1 MKKLLS
7 ALVLGAAAFTLSSS
21 AFAYGS
27 THHHHMMR
35 YAHATHYKTVVDAAL
50 ASKNLST
57 LVTALKAGGLVSAL
71 QGPGPFIVFAPTNQA
86 FSQLPPNT
94 LSSLLKPT
102 NKAKLQSILKY
113 HVVAGKT
120 LTAKTLQGNDVTLK
134 TGVKMVN
141 GAHVLG
147 KVKTG
152 NGTVYIINKVLLP
165 IPSPI

>member
-1 MKKLLS
+1 M
-7 ALVLGAAAFTLSSS
+7 
-21 AFAYGS
+21 
-27 THHHHMMR
+27 
-35 YAHATHYKTVVDAAL
+35 
-50 ASKNLST
+50 
-57 LVTALKAGGLVSAL
+57 VTALKAGGLVSAL

-165 IPSPI
+165 K